1 MMLVAERHQKIIEL
15 INKNKSMRV
24 VELSDIFAVTEETIR
39 RDLEKL
45 EKDNKLF
52 RTHGGAV
59 SNQSSDE
66 TEVPYFEREITNIP
80 EKKEIALL
88 ATKQVVENDTVILD
102 ASSTALYMARALD
115 NMPLTVVT
123 NSMRVAYELS
133 KKNQIN
139 VISIGGALRPKSL
152 SFAGPLAESSLSYYH
167 VSKAFISCQ
176 SFHVDYGIC
185 DSNESQARVKKR
197 MMDQADTIYLMM
209 DFSKIGKKAFAH
221 ISDVNTVD
229 YIITDSN
236 TDRAYLTEIK
246 NHNINV
252 IKKLDI
258 QEV

>member
-1 MMLVAERHQKIIEL
+1 MLVAERHQKIIEL
-15 INKNKSMRV
+15 INTNKSMRV

-59 SNQSSDE
+59 SNQSSE
-66 TEVPYFEREITNIP
+66 ESEVPYFEREITNIP

-88 ATKQVVENDTVILD
+88 AAEQVVENDTVILD
-102 ASSTALYMARALD
+102 ASSTALYMARTLRD
-115 NMPLTVVT
+115 MPLTVVT
-123 NSMRVAYELS
+123 NSIRVAYELS
-133 KKNQIN
+133 KKQQIT
-139 VISIGGALRPKSL
+139 VISTGGTMRPKSL
-152 SFAGPLAESSLSYYH
+152 SFAGPLAEASLCNYH

-185 DSNESQARVKKR
+185 DSNESQARVKKK
-197 MMDQADTIYLMM
+197 MMEQADTVYLMM

-229 YIITDSN
+229 YVITDSKTN
-236 TDRAYLTEIK
+236 QTQLTEIK
-246 NHNINV
+246 EHKINV
-252 IKKLDI
+252 IKKLDK